1 MRPLQVLP
9 LPHLVLLLLLLSAG
23 TGVAHLG
30 QPQVAPESP
39 LEPKPP
45 ALMGDGQHTWARR
58 RRHSPHFPL
67 CSFCCGCCA
76 NRGCGF
82 CCRT

>member
-1 MRPLQVLP
+1 MRALQVLP
-9 LPHLVLLLLLLSAG
+9 LPHLLLLLLLLSA
-23 TGVAHLG
+23 AHLA
-30 QPQVAPESP
+30 QPQVTPESS

-45 ALMGDGQHTWARR
+45 AQVGDGQLTWRR
-58 RRHSPHFPL
+58 SRRHSPHFPL
-67 CSFCCGCCA
+67 CSFCCNCCR

>member
-1 MRPLQVLP
+1 VSGLPQVCLGRPRCAQSLTPP
-9 LPHLVLLLLLLSAG
+9 LPH
-23 TGVAHLG
+23 
-30 QPQVAPESP
+30 PQVTPASP

-45 ALMGDGQHTWARR
+45 APMGDGQLTWRR

-67 CSFCCGCCA
+67 CSFCCRCCR

>member
-1 MRPLQVLP
+1 VHFGPPQVRSGGPRCAQSLPP
-9 LPHLVLLLLLLSAG
+9 LP
-23 TGVAHLG
+23 

-45 ALMGDGQHTWARR
+45 APMGDGQHTWRR
-58 RRHSPHFPL
+58 RPRHSPHFPL
-67 CSFCCGCCA
+67 CSFCCNCCN